1 MWQHNYTPVN
11 GSLGLSALVAALPIF
26 VILFMLGVLRRPA
39 WMSGLTAL
47 ATAIAVALFAYG
59 MPVNLAISSTLL
71 GACTG
76 LFPIAWV
83 VFSAIFL
90 YRVTL
95 DTGKFEI
102 IKDSIGGLTRDQ
114 RLQALL
120 IAFAFGG
127 FMEGAAGFGAP
138 VAVAA
143 SMLAGLGFSRFNA
156 AALCLIANTAPVAF
170 GSIGIPTTTLAK
182 ITGLNE
188 LTLSAY
194 TGRLCAPFSLVLPC
208 YLMLTLGGLPALTG
222 VLPAALL
229 VGVTFSGAQFLMS
242 NYVGPQLVDIVA
254 SLSAILVLVIFL
266 KAWSPKDNFVIRHAG
281 ETAGATSAPAL
292 ELRRHPAGDVF
303 MAWLPYLLLVII
315 VVLWGL
321 PPIGGLPSFKA
332 VVLDPTTR
340 VIEWP
345 GLHNMIQRM
354 PPALAK
360 PTSYAATYKLDW
372 LGAAGTSAFLAAVL
386 SAIILR
392 MSPGR
397 MLKTLGDTAR
407 QLALPAL
414 TFAAVLGLAFVMNY
428 SGATG
433 TLGLAFAATGV
444 AFPFFSALLGW
455 LAVFLTGS
463 DTSANAL
470 FGNLQV
476 ITANQLG
483 LNPALMASANSAG
496 GVMGKMISLG
506 SIAVAAA
513 ATGLGSKEEPR
524 LFRRVVGHSIF
535 LACCMALLNVF
546 YTYVLKF

>member
-11 GSLGLSALVAALPIF
+11 GSLGLSALVAALPIV
-26 VILFMLGVLRRPA
+26 VILFMLGVLRKPA
-39 WMSGLTAL
+39 WMSGLVAL
-47 ATAIAVALFAYG
+47 ASALAIALFAYG
-59 MPVNLAISSTLL
+59 MPVGLAIRSTLL
-71 GACTG
+71 GSATG

-90 YRVTL
+90 YRITV
-95 DTGKFEI
+95 DAGKFEI

-114 RLQALL
+114 RLQGLL

-170 GSIGIPTTTLAK
+170 GSIGIPTVTLAS
-182 ITGLNE
+182 ITGLP
-188 LTLSAY
+188 LATLSAY

-208 YLMLTLGGLPALTG
+208 YLMLTLGGVRALTG
-222 VLPAALL
+222 VLPAAILA
-229 VGVTFSGAQFLMS
+229 GVAFSGAQFYMS
-242 NYVGPQLVDIVA
+242 NHVGPELVDIVA
-254 SLSAILVLVIFL
+254 SLSAIVALIILFKV
-266 KAWSPKDNFVIRHAG
+266 WQPKDNFIFRHAG
-281 ETAGATSAPAL
+281 EDPNAAPAPTL
-292 ELRRHPAGDVF
+292 QLRRHPGGDVF
-303 MAWLPYLLLVII
+303 MAWLPYLLLVVI

-321 PPIGGLPSFKA
+321 PAFKTT
-332 VVLDPTTR
+332 VLDPTTKL
-340 VIEWP
+340 IEWP
-345 GLHNMIQRM
+345 GLHNVVHRM

-360 PTSYAATYKLDW
+360 ETPYAARYKLDW
-372 LGAAGTSAFLAAVL
+372 LGAAGTSAFISAVL
-386 SAIILR
+386 SGLIFR

-397 MLKTLGDTAR
+397 ILKSLGDTAR

-433 TLGLAFAATGV
+433 TLGLAFAATGA

-455 LAVFLTGS
+455 VAVFLTGS

-513 ATGLGSKEEPR
+513 ATGLAAGDEPR
-524 LFRRVVGHSIF
+524 LFRRVVGHSVF

>member
-59 MPVNLAISSTLL
+59 MPAELALRSTLL

-90 YRVTL
+90 YRITV
-95 DTGKFEI
+95 DAGKFEV

-114 RLQALL
+114 RLQGLL

-170 GSIGIPTTTLAK
+170 GSIGIPTVTLATT
-182 ITGLNE
+182 TGLS
-188 LTLSAY
+188 LATLSAY
-194 TGRLCAPFSLVLPC
+194 TGRLCAPFSLILPC
-208 YLMLTLGGLPALTG
+208 YLMLTLGGVRALTG
-222 VLPAALL
+222 VLPAAILA
-229 VGVTFSGAQFLMS
+229 GVAFSGAQFYMS
-242 NYVGPQLVDIVA
+242 NYVGPELVDIVA
-254 SLSAILVLVIFL
+254 SLSAIIALVILF
-266 KAWSPKDNFVIRHAG
+266 KVWQPKDNFVFRHAG
-281 ETAGATSAPAL
+281 EDPNAAPAPAL
-292 ELRRHPAGDVF
+292 ELKRHPGGEVF
-303 MAWLPYLLLVII
+303 MAWLPYLLLVCI
-315 VVLWGL
+315 VVLWGYV
-321 PPIGGLPSFKA
+321 PFKK
-332 VVLDPTTR
+332 VLDTYTLFK
-340 VIEWP
+340 IEWP

-354 PPALAK
+354 PPALSK
-360 PTSYAATYKLDW
+360 PTNYGAVYNFNIGS
-372 LGAAGTSAFLAAVL
+372 AAGTSAFLAAII
-386 SAIILR
+386 SGIILG

-397 MLKTLGDTAR
+397 IAKSLGDTAR

-455 LAVFLTGS
+455 MAVFLTGS

-476 ITANQLG
+476 ITATQLH
-483 LNPALMASANSAG
+483 LNPELMASANSAG

-524 LFRRVVGHSIF
+524 LFRRVVGHSVF
-535 LACCMALLNVF
+535 LAICMALLNVF